1 MSLERIVSLVDLQK
15 VEAYGRYRL
24 ELLELPF
31 KDIFDVIADLLRNN
45 LSWKLP
51 VAVEA
56 IDETTSQPNRNDL
69 EGISRL
75 CSSFPLIQFTI
86 RRRLTTFLETMPT
99 ADLIEW
105 YETLSINVYQFNW
118 LKQELLEVLTS
129 RIQAVKDVDSE
140 TWFEEL
146 ARKVLQDKLLPD
158 LAPVVESHCLKLAF
172 AFSIKKKMASRT
184 H

>member
-1 MSLERIVSLVDLQK
+1 
-15 VEAYGRYRL
+15 
-24 ELLELPF
+24 
-31 KDIFDVIADLLRNN
+31 
-45 LSWKLP
+45 
-51 VAVEA
+51 
-56 IDETTSQPNRNDL
+56 
-69 EGISRL
+69 
-75 CSSFPLIQFTI
+75 
-86 RRRLTTFLETMPT
+86 MPT